1 MEAPTLWWILA
12 GVLVAAELATGSF
25 YLLMVAFGAAVGAL
39 AAHLGL
45 GSTAQ
50 VASAG
55 LSGGLST
62 LAWYLYRRRHV
73 ADAPDGQS
81 NRDVLLDVGETV
93 QVLQWDAQ
101 GQTQVKYRGASWS
114 AQHAG
119 TGTPTPGPHRIK
131 ALRGNQ
137 LEIEPV

>member
-12 GVLVAAELATGSF
+12 GVLVAFELATGSF
-25 YLLMVAFGAAVGAL
+25 YLLMLALGAAVGAV

-50 VASAG
+50 VATAG

-73 ADAPDGQS
+73 ADAPDAQANPNAS
-81 NRDVLLDVGETV
+81 LDIGETV
-93 QVLQWDAQ
+93 QVLQWDQQARAQ
-101 GQTQVKYRGASWS
+101 VMYRGANWS
-114 AQHAG
+114 AQHVG
-119 TGTPTPGPHRIK
+119 TGDPTPGPHHIK

-137 LEIEPV
+137 LELEPV